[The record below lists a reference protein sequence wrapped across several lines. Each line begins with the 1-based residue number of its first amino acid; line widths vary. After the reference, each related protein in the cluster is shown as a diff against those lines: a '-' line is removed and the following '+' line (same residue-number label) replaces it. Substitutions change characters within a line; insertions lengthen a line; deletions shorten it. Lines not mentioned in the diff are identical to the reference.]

1 MAFPFMDEL
10 DATAGSSG
18 HMARMNS
25 VQCPVV
31 VVVVVV
37 VVVHVD
43 FDIQR
48 LRIFQGGRD
57 NGALLSSYRQ

>member
-37 VVVHVD
+37 VHVD

>member
-37 VVVHVD
+37 HVD